1 MRFKWLLFVFWMIGM
16 YVNAQNVP
24 DWVKQH
30 PVNEFGY
37 AGVGM
42 ARISEKGYVNK
53 AKERA
58 LADLASEINIQ
69 ISSSSLLNT
78 IEDNGAV
85 KELYAETIL
94 STVQADMEK
103 YRMVDSWQS
112 GEEYWVYYELNRSD
126 YEEYME
132 ARRQKAIKD
141 GFDFWY
147 RGSSMI
153 EQGDMVSGIDL
164 LIKAWEVVQP
174 VIHLELR
181 CSYNG
186 KTVNLGTEVYASLV
200 GVFNGVTLSVSP
212 SVING
217 QAFQGIKDPVN
228 VRVLRNDRPLKN
240 MVLQARFLSGE
251 GDISSPA
258 PTDEHGTSSFYI
270 RNITSKQSQQ
280 EIRVSLVLDSFKAL
294 SKGKY
299 AVLFEKAF
307 AMMPEATVTVNL
319 ETKRLT
325 AYIQANNN
333 ELRTLATSIRSML
346 TNNYFDVVETS
357 GQADVVV
364 ILENSLKK
372 GASIPG
378 ELYNMIEYFSTLS
391 VRILNNRTDAVLLNY
406 SLNDVRTLVPEN
418 KSQQQ
423 AEAMAVRELLKRLKK
438 EFPLRLKS
446 LNVETSGE
454 IPAKNNV
461 PNSSGPGAPLPVSG
475 SVPDVTPFSPDRN
488 VPPVQVVPDT
498 SPIVEV
504 TPAETLRWEWFDGV
518 FVEFSHLSVM
528 SNKSRIHCKIINTN
542 NDDVSLR
549 LYLSSQCVVNE
560 NGEQVKIERI
570 KLGSDTGTYSV
581 NALIVP
587 DIPTDFMIEVPKLSK
602 VALLELKTT
611 SGRNIKIRN
620 LK

>member
-1 MRFKWLLFVFWMIGM
+1 MRFKWLLFVFWLIGM
-16 YVNAQNVP
+16 YTSAQNAP

-42 ARISEKGYVNK
+42 AKINEKGYVNK

-78 IEDNGAV
+78 IEDNGVV

-94 STVQADMEK
+94 STVQADIEK
-103 YRMVDSWQS
+103 YRMVDSWQN
-112 GEEYWVYYELNRSD
+112 GEEYWVYYELNRFD

-132 ARRQKAIKD
+132 ERRQKAIKD

-164 LIKAWEVVQP
+164 LIKAWEIVQP

-200 GVFNGVTLSVSP
+200 GAFNGVTLSVSP
-212 SVING
+212 DVITG
-217 QAFQGIKDPVN
+217 QAFQGIETPVT
-228 VRVLRNDRPLKN
+228 VRVLRNGKSLKN
-240 MVLQARFLSGE
+240 MALQAKFLSGE
-251 GDISSPA
+251 GDVSSPA
-258 PTDEHGTSSFYI
+258 PTDEYGASSFYI
-270 RNITSKQSQQ
+270 RNVASKQSQQ

-294 SKGKY
+294 AKGKY
-299 AVLFEKAF
+299 AVLFGKAL
-307 AMMPEATVTVNL
+307 AMMPEATLTIKL
-319 ETKRLT
+319 EAKKLT
-325 AYIQANNN
+325 AYIQTDNN
-333 ELRTLATSIRSML
+333 ELRTLAANIRSIL
-346 TNNYFDVVETS
+346 TNNYFDIVEIP

-364 ILENSLKK
+364 MLENNLKK

-378 ELYNMIEYFSTLS
+378 ELYNMVEYFSTLS
-391 VRILNNRTDAVLLNY
+391 IRILNNRTNAVLLNY

-446 LNVETSGE
+446 LNVDTNGE
-454 IPAKNNV
+454 IPTKSHV
-461 PNSSGPGAPLPVSG
+461 PDTSGHGAPLPVSG
-475 SVPDVTPFSPDRN
+475 GVPDVTPLSSDRN
-488 VPPVQVVPDT
+488 VSPVQTVPDT
-498 SPIVEV
+498 PPMVDA
-504 TPAETLRWEWFDGV
+504 TPAEAVRWEWFDGV

-528 SNKSRIHCKIINTN
+528 GNKSRIHCKIINTN
-542 NDDVSLR
+542 SDDVSIR

-560 NGEQVKIERI
+560 NGNQVKVERI
-570 KLGSDTGTYSV
+570 KLGADTGTYSV

-587 DIPTDFMIEVPKLSK
+587 NIPTEFMIEVPKLNK
-602 VALLELKTT
+602 VALLELKTA
-611 SGRNIKIRN
+611 SGGNIKIRN

>member
-147 RGSSMI
+147 RGNSMI

-294 SKGKY
+294 AKGKY

-454 IPAKNNV
+454 IPVKNNV